1 MSLTPQVTYPG
12 VYIQELP
19 SAVHTITGV
28 ATSITAFV
36 GYTARGRDNKAIEVL
51 SFSDFQRSFGGLAA
65 DSELSYE
72 VQQFFANG
80 GSDAFVV
87 RVPKDGAQLARIRAL
102 DALNNPS
109 LDITAISTGVWG
121 NNVIVDVDYDGIASS
136 DTKSFNLTI
145 TDLDTGTIETFDGVT
160 MDNTQNSFVETI
172 VNDDDTGSNLVRVTS
187 YPANGRPAETGV
199 VGAAIN
205 FPIAQGTYSIN
216 VSSDSPANT
225 INNLKIQLL
234 AQSDTPPSSVAGL
247 CSLLESRIQ
256 AQVQNVLKGST
267 ISLQP
272 SDSGNYIR
280 IRATLPDAYDAVLT
294 FSAPTPS
301 DILMLAT
308 PTPTSTNVA
317 HYWLGNGA
325 AKNYQQ
331 TQTPFPQG
339 VTSDLGSDG
348 NGLPTATELI
358 GNGAPDFTGIYAL
371 EKVDLFNLL
380 CIPDVTRAK
389 AGNPSQPD
397 LLLSDQNTV
406 WDTAIS
412 YCKSRRAFLLVDP
425 APNVLDVQSAADWIT
440 QGLSLN
446 DENGAAYFPRVKSP
460 DSLNNNQL
468 RAFAPCGVTAG
479 LYART
484 DATRGVWKAPA
495 GTEASLSGVQA
506 LTYNLTD
513 PENGKL
519 NPLGLNC
526 LRVFPVYGSVSWG
539 ARTLAGSDQAGS
551 QWKYVPVRRFAL
563 YLEES
568 LYRGT
573 KWVVFEPN
581 AEPLWAQI
589 RLNVGAFM
597 QDLFRQGAFQ
607 GQTPQA
613 AYFVK
618 CDDETTTQTDI
629 NNGIVNILVGFAP
642 LKPAEFVVIKISQ
655 IAGQIQT

>member
-36 GYTARGRDNKAIEVL
+36 GYTARGRDNKAIEVQ
-51 SFSDFQRSFGGLAA
+51 SFSDFQRAFGGLAA

-80 GSDAFVV
+80 GSDAFIV

-102 DALNNPS
+102 DAAKNPS

-121 NNVIVDVDYDGIASS
+121 NNVIVDVDYDGIASN

-160 MDNTQNSFVETI
+160 MDNTLNNFVETI
-172 VNDDDTGSNLVRVTS
+172 VNDDDTGSNLVRITS

-199 VGAAIN
+199 VGAAIT
-205 FPIAQGTYSIN
+205 FPINPGAYSIN

-225 INNLKIQLL
+225 INNLTIQLL
-234 AQSDTPPSSVAGL
+234 AASDTPPSSVAGL

-256 AQVQNVLKGST
+256 AQLQTALNSST

-280 IRATLPDAYDAVLT
+280 IRATLPAAYDAVLT
-294 FSAPTPS
+294 FSTATPS
-301 DILMLAT
+301 DILMLTA
-308 PTPTSTNVA
+308 PTSTNVA
-317 HYWLGNGA
+317 HYWLGDGA

-331 TQTPFPQG
+331 NPTP
-339 VTSDLGSDG
+339 GSDG

-389 AGNPSQPD
+389 AGSPGQPD
-397 LLLSDQNTV
+397 LLATDQNSV

-425 APNVLDVQSAADWIT
+425 PPNVSDVQSAADWIT

-468 RAFAPCGVTAG
+468 RAFAPCGVMAG

-484 DATRGVWKAPA
+484 DSTRGVWKAPA
-495 GTEASLSGVQA
+495 GTEASLTGVQA
-506 LTYNLTD
+506 LVYNLTD

-539 ARTLAGSDQAGS
+539 ARTLAGSDQEGS

-589 RLNVGAFM
+589 RLNIGAFM

-607 GQTPQA
+607 GQTPQQ

>member
-36 GYTARGRDNKAIEVL
+36 GYTARGRDNKAIEVQ
-51 SFSDFQRSFGGLAA
+51 SFSDFQRAFGGLAA

-80 GSDAFVV
+80 GSDAFIV

-102 DALNNPS
+102 DAAKNPS

-121 NNVIVDVDYDGIASS
+121 NNVIVDVDYDGIASN

-160 MDNTQNSFVETI
+160 MDNTLNNFVETI
-172 VNDDDTGSNLVRVTS
+172 VNDDDTGSNLVRITS

-199 VGAAIN
+199 VGAAIT
-205 FPIAQGTYSIN
+205 FPINPGAYSIN

-225 INNLKIQLL
+225 INNLTIQLL
-234 AQSDTPPSSVAGL
+234 AASDTPPSSVAGL

-256 AQVQNVLKGST
+256 AQLQTALNSST

-280 IRATLPDAYDAVLT
+280 IRATLPAAYDAVLT
-294 FSAPTPS
+294 FSTATPS
-301 DILMLAT
+301 DILMLTA
-308 PTPTSTNVA
+308 PTSTNVA
-317 HYWLGNGA
+317 HYWLGDGA

-331 TQTPFPQG
+331 NPTP
-339 VTSDLGSDG
+339 GSDG

-389 AGNPSQPD
+389 AGSPGQPD
-397 LLLSDQNTV
+397 LLATDQNSV

-425 APNVLDVQSAADWIT
+425 PPNVSDVQSAADWIT

-468 RAFAPCGVTAG
+468 RAFAPCGVMAG

-484 DATRGVWKAPA
+484 DSTRGVWKAPA
-495 GTEASLSGVQA
+495 GTEASLGGVQA
-506 LTYNLTD
+506 LVYNLTD

-539 ARTLAGSDQAGS
+539 ARTLAGSDQEGS

-589 RLNVGAFM
+589 RLNIGAFM

-607 GQTPQA
+607 GQTPQQ